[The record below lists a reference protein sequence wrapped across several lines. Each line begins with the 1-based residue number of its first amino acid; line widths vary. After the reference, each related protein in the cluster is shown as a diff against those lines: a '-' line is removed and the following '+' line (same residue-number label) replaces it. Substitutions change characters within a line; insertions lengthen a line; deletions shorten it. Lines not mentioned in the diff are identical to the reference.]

1 MSDNASDQRA
11 QQNSFTVASMT
22 QRIRAPWL
30 VCALALSTLHG
41 CASLNSSQQSAAD
54 DVVAVEQPVAA
65 EEPVYRPIP
74 APTLYSLLV
83 AEIAGQRQRYDI
95 SLYNYLDQARKT
107 NDPAVAE
114 RALRIAQFVG
124 SVPHAVEA
132 AGLWLE
138 SDPEN
143 PAAQQAAAHLAIE
156 QRRYSEAMVHLEK
169 LLQLTGISQFD
180 YLAATTGSVG
190 VEEQRAVLND
200 LEIYSERYPTDAT
213 LWYARA
219 ILEQNL
225 NQFDT
230 AIEHIDYALKLDPEQ
245 VSAAVQKGRILAATG
260 QNEAAVKWL
269 DKVQKK
275 HPDNKPAAVLHA
287 KLLLQ
292 DHSIEEARDAF
303 LEVNE
308 RFPDD
313 SSVILSLGLI
323 EEELGNIPA
332 AREHLLMLV
341 ERQQYL
347 NEAHFYLGRI
357 AENEKDPELAI
368 SHYEQVTES
377 REFLPSHLNA
387 SRLISD
393 EQGLNA
399 ARVYLNDMRRAY
411 PKENTNLTRI
421 EVELLSKD
429 GEKEEAMNLI
439 SHALA
444 TEPNNTDLLYTRAML
459 AEQLENFDLLES
471 DLRYLIKLEPNHSEA
486 LNALGYSLADRT
498 DRFDEALP
506 LIQRAL
512 ELAPNNPAIIDSLG
526 WLYFRQ
532 GNIKDAG
539 PLLARAFEL
548 MEDHE
553 IAAHYGEYLWAIGEQ
568 DEAWKIWKQ
577 GLKQRPDSSIIKRTL
592 ERLNLELPS
601 A

>member
-1 MSDNASDQRA
+1 MSDNTSDQRS
-11 QQNSFTVASMT
+11 QQNSLTVSMA
-22 QRIRAPWL
+22 QKIRAPWL
-30 VCALALSTLHG
+30 VCALALSTLQG
-41 CASLNSSQQSAAD
+41 CASLPSSQQSHGD
-54 DVVAVEQPVAA
+54 DAITIEQTIAA

-107 NDPAVAE
+107 RDPAVAE

-138 SDPEN
+138 SDPRN

-156 QRRYSEAMVHLEK
+156 QHRYSEAMVHLEK

-219 ILEQNL
+219 IMEQNL

-230 AIEHIDYALKLDPEQ
+230 AIEHINYALKLDPDQ
-245 VSAAVQKGRILAATG
+245 VSAAIQKGRILVATG
-260 QNEAAVKWL
+260 HNSDAIKWL
-269 DKVQKK
+269 AKVQKK
-275 HPDNKPAAVLHA
+275 HPDNKPAAILHA

-292 DHSIEEARDAF
+292 EHSIEDARDAF

-323 EEELGNIPA
+323 EEELGNIA
-332 AREHLLMLV
+332 TAREHLLTLV

-357 AENEKDPELAI
+357 AETETDPELAI

-377 REFLPSHLNA
+377 REFLPAHLNA

-411 PKENTNLTRI
+411 PKESSNLTRI

-429 GEKEEAMNLI
+429 GEKEQAVSLI

-444 TEPNNTDLLYTRAML
+444 AEPNNTNLLYTRAML

-498 DRFDEALP
+498 DRFDEALS

-512 ELAPNNPAIIDSLG
+512 ELSPNNPAIIDSLG

-532 GNIKDAG
+532 GNMKDAG
-539 PLLARAFEL
+539 PLLKRAFEL

-568 DEAWKIWKQ
+568 EKAWKIWQQ
-577 GLKQRPDSSIIKRTL
+577 GLKQNPESSIIKRTL
-592 ERLNLELPS
+592 ERLNLESPS
-601 A
+601 S